1 MQRLCWNHIIQA
13 NIADF
18 LLLDF
23 YYINDYSSSYND
35 NIHHLILR
43 KLTFQTRS
51 DVHFTKTVT
60 FKGDEIQK
68 Y

>member
-1 MQRLCWNHIIQA
+1 MQRLYWIHIIQA

-23 YYINDYSSSYND
+23 YYINDYSSSYN
-35 NIHHLILR
+35 NNKVHRLILR
-43 KLTFQTRS
+43 KLTFQTWS

-60 FKGDEIQK
+60 FKGD
-68 Y
+68 